1 MKSVVL
7 GQEEIP
13 FSALSLLTMAWLR
26 NPLALAYQIW
36 NTMHEE
42 GRLTL

>member
-1 MKSVVL
+1 MKNVAL
-7 GQEEIP
+7 KQEEMP
-13 FSALSLLTMAWLR
+13 FCALSLLTMTWLR
-26 NPLALAYQIW
+26 NRLAKAYQIW

>member
-1 MKSVVL
+1 MKNVAL
-7 GQEEIP
+7 KQEEIP
-13 FSALSLLTMAWLR
+13 FCALSLLTMTWLR

-42 GRLTL
+42 GRLAL